1 MTIRDK
7 LETGFLLILLILL
20 FAVTIGVST
29 LATMGWWWLVTL

>member
-7 LETGFLLILLILL
+7 LETGFLLILL